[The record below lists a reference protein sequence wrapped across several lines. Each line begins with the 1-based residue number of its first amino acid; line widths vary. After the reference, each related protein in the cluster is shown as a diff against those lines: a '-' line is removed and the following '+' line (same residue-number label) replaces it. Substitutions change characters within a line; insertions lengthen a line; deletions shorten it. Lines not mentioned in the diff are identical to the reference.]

1 MNLGTKIRTVVAI
14 ICAINIALI
23 TFGIFSFENSMID
36 IIYRIASVGAM
47 IIAWI
52 ASHYY
57 NNDYSPEHAEQTGLA
72 RLRKKSRKNIVG
84 EDFFDNYIEDI
95 IIGEG
100 EEDELNA

>member
-1 MNLGTKIRTVVAI
+1 MNTETKIRTIIAI
-14 ICAINIALI
+14 AAVINIILI
-23 TFGIFSFENSMID
+23 IFGVFDFNLFYKITSV
-36 IIYRIASVGAM
+36 IIMLVSWAM
-47 IIAWI
+47 
-52 ASHYY
+52 SHYY

-72 RLRKKSRKNIVG
+72 RLRKKSRKNIIG